1 MSVTLTQFQTK
12 VNDLVTQLTNDG
24 IDPSTVKVVAKTSAD
39 SVYHDI
45 GFGVQSIQSV
55 PAAGTS
61 VHVRVFSG
69 GSETCVEIV

>member
-45 GFGVQSIQSV
+45 GFGVQSISV
-55 PAAGTS
+55 S
-61 VHVRVFSG
+61 SSG
-69 GSETCVEIV
+69 GN